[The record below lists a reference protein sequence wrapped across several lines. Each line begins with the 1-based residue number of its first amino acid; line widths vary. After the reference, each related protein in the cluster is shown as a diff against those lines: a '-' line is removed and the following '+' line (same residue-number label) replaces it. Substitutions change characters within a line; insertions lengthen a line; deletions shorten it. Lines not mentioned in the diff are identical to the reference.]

1 MTPQTFRRTKHT
13 LRRAPLHRMGDTRL
27 RELARR
33 IAADLSARH
42 ARVLPPSFVRK
53 AVGDAEALAATT
65 GAAELVLPELAR
77 EKVDGARAWFSRQQE
92 ILERSAFSFPA

>member
-1 MTPQTFRRTKHT
+1 MTPPKSRKTQQT
-13 LRRAPLHRMGDTRL
+13 LRRAPLPRMGDTRL
-27 RELARR
+27 RDLAAR

-42 ARVLPPSFVRK
+42 ARALPPSFVRK

-77 EKVDGARAWFSRQQE
+77 EKVDQARSWYSRQQE
-92 ILERSAFSFPA
+92 ILERSAFSFSA

>member
-1 MTPQTFRRTKHT
+1 MTPKTFRRTKHP
-13 LRRAPLHRMGDTRL
+13 LRRAPLPRIGDTRL

-42 ARVLPPSFVRK
+42 ARVLPPSSVRR

-65 GAAELVLPELAR
+65 SAAELVLPELAR
-77 EKVDGARAWFSRQQE
+77 EKVDEARAWFSRQQD
-92 ILERSAFSFPA
+92 ILERSSSSFSA

>member
-1 MTPQTFRRTKHT
+1 MTPPKSRKTQQT
-13 LRRAPLHRMGDTRL
+13 LRRAPFPRIGDTRL
-27 RELARR
+27 RDLARR

-77 EKVDGARAWFSRQQE
+77 EKVDQARSWYSRQQE
-92 ILERSAFSFPA
+92 ILERSAFSFSA